1 MNNEVEIDLLDE
13 LDNPT
18 PEVKEYHFWG
28 QPALEVFEGC
38 WMKGAKEPIRYD
50 PQLHSWKKTYVQI
63 VIFPLPE
70 TNSQFNTTITLA
82 TSSDDYIK
90 ATMPSIKAL
99 GISPRDLGKYFVHGV
114 RKPSGRTYKK
124 GDEVKEI
131 QDNLFLELFS
141 SQDEATA
148 AYLAFK
154 AGTPSSPLSDAD
166 FPALDPAPAPVAAPT
181 APGND
186 ILLKF
191 AKALVTAAAKDN
203 KDLTAVTEKV
213 RLQLDANPMMKGKFT
228 ADSPEVLTMIIE
240 ACQ

>member
-1 MNNEVEIDLLDE
+1 MNNELDLLDE

-18 PEVKEYHFWG
+18 PNVKEYHFWG

-50 PQLHSWKKTYVQI
+50 PQLHSWKKNFVQI

-70 TNSQFNTTITLA
+70 TNSQYNTTITLA
-82 TSSDDYIK
+82 MGDPEYIEV
-90 ATMPSIKAL
+90 TMPSIKAL
-99 GISPRDLGKYFVHGV
+99 GISPRDLPKYFVHGV
-114 RKPSGRTYKK
+114 QRPTGKFRKKDG
-124 GDEVKEI
+124 KEI
-131 QDNLFLELFS
+131 RDNLFLELFN
-141 SQDEATA
+141 SQDECAA

-191 AKALVTAAAKDN
+191 ARALVTAAAKDT

-213 RLQLDANPMMKGKFT
+213 RLQLDANPMMRGKFT

>member
-1 MNNEVEIDLLDE
+1 MNNQIDETLLDE

-18 PEVKEYHFWG
+18 PESKEYHFWG

-63 VIFPLPE
+63 VVYPLPE
-70 TNSQFNTTITLA
+70 TGSQYNTTITL
-82 TSSDDYIK
+82 TTGSDDYIK

-99 GISPRDLGKYFVHGV
+99 GISPRDLPKYFVHGV

-131 QDNLFLELFS
+131 QDSLFLEIFQ
-141 SQDEATA
+141 SQDECAA
-148 AYLAFK
+148 AYLQWK
-154 AGTPSSPLSDAD
+154 AGSPASPLSDND
-166 FPALDPAPAPVAAPT
+166 FPALDPTPT
-181 APGND
+181 TTTTTGPGND

-191 AKALVTAAAKDN
+191 ARALVTSAAKDN
-203 KDLTAVTEKV
+203 KDLAAVTEKV
-213 RLQLDANPMMKGKFT
+213 RTQLDANPMMAGKYT
-228 ADSPEVLTMIIE
+228 ADSPEILEMIIE

>member
-1 MNNEVEIDLLDE
+1 MNNDQLLDE

-38 WMKGAKEPIRYD
+38 WMKGAKEPVRYD
-50 PQLHSWKKTYVQI
+50 PELHSWKKTYVQI

-70 TNSQFNTTITLA
+70 TGAQYNTTITLA

-99 GISPRDLGKYFVHGV
+99 GISPRELPKFFVHGV

-131 QDNLFLELFS
+131 QDNLFLELFK
-141 SQDEATA
+141 SQDEAAA
-148 AYLAFK
+148 AYLQWK
-154 AGTPSSPLSDAD
+154 AGSPASPLSDAD
-166 FPALDPAPAPVAAPT
+166 FPAMPESAPAPAVTPST
-181 APGND
+181 PGND

-191 AKALVTAAAKDN
+191 ARALVTNAAKDN

-213 RLQLDANPMMKGKFT
+213 RTQLEANPMMKGKYSVES
-228 ADSPEVLTMIIE
+228 AEIMEMIIE